1 MDDAV
6 EVDDTVGSDQTGRAD
21 YAAGAHGA
29 AGAGDP
35 GPIVATSAGRLRG
48 RRVDAGVL
56 AFLGIPYGAPTG
68 GERRFRPPAPMRP
81 WTGVRDA
88 LAVGPSS
95 PQPTVPAAAA
105 GALAVFGGI
114 PEPSMSE
121 DCLVLNVW
129 TPAADGARRPVIVYF
144 HGGGHATGSASWP
157 VYDGAALARRDAVVV
172 TVNHRLGILGYL
184 YLADLLGE
192 QFAASGAAGALDLVQ
207 ALEWVRNNI
216 AAFGGD
222 PGNVTISGESG
233 GGSKVATLLAMPSA
247 HGLFHRAVI
256 MSGWFGLRGTDP
268 AHARSVTARALDLL
282 GLRPDQAA
290 QVLTLPAQR
299 LVDAAAAMGGID
311 NGLYP
316 VPDGKIITA
325 QPLAAVRAG
334 LAPDVPL
341 LIGTTRDEY
350 SMFLPLATMG
360 RPGPRAEAE
369 LAHLV
374 NAFGSDIVRV
384 VEAYQSARPELSADR
399 VRVAVATDGHVRLP
413 AIRLAQARLAAGRAA
428 VYMYRFDWETP
439 LDPSLRAS
447 HGLDVPFFFDTVD
460 TATAAALGADAED
473 SDGRRALA
481 ARMGDAW
488 VAFARD
494 GRPAAGPDLPWPPY
508 SLPERA
514 TMLFDVPTRIEDD
527 PAGAER
533 AAWDRLG

>member
-1 MDDAV
+1 M
-6 EVDDTVGSDQTGRAD
+6 
-21 YAAGAHGA
+21 
-29 AGAGDP
+29 
-35 GPIVATSAGRLRG
+35 
-48 RRVDAGVL
+48 
-56 AFLGIPYGAPTG
+56 
-68 GERRFRPPAPMRP
+68 
-81 WTGVRDA
+81 
-88 LAVGPSS
+88 
-95 PQPTVPAAAA
+95 
-105 GALAVFGGI
+105 
-114 PEPSMSE
+114 
-121 DCLVLNVW
+121 
-129 TPAADGARRPVIVYF
+129 
-144 HGGGHATGSASWP
+144 SWP
-157 VYDGAALARRDAVVV
+157 VHDGAALARRDAVVV

-192 QFAASGAAGALDLVQ
+192 QFTASGAAGVLDLVQ
-207 ALEWVRNNI
+207 ALEWVRDTI

-247 HGLFHRAVI
+247 RGLFHRAVI
-256 MSGWFGLRGTDP
+256 MSGWFGLRGTEP
-268 AHARSVTARALDLL
+268 EQARSITARALDLL
-282 GLRPDQAA
+282 DLLDLRPDQAE

-299 LVDAAAAMGGID
+299 LVEAAAPMGGID

-316 VPDGKIITA
+316 ATDGKIIPA
-325 QPLAAVRAG
+325 QPLAAVRDG

-360 RPGPRAEAE
+360 RPGPRADAE

-374 NAFGSDIVRV
+374 DAFGPDVVGV
-384 VEAYQSARPELSADR
+384 VEAYQADRPELSADR

-413 AIRLAQARLAAGRAA
+413 AIRLAQARLAAGGAA
-428 VYMYRFDWETP
+428 VYLYRFGWETP
-439 LDPSLRAS
+439 LDPSLRAA

-460 TATAAALGADAED
+460 TATAAALGADTGD

-494 GRPAAGPDLPWPPY
+494 GRPAAGPALPWPPY

-514 TMLFDVPTRIEDD
+514 TVLFDVPTRIEAD

-533 AAWDRLG
+533 AAWGRLG